1 MWLNCCYLRMKPDR
15 WGVASYG
22 RVKKVVT
29 WDRIYWWRWCKDCW
43 NDTRALECY
52 INVIFIRQEGLRGLT
67 LILKE
72 VLWVKF
78 YQPAL
83 HATVKSFMK
92 GKVNWWW
99 KLHCYLKKLPQPSQP
114 SAITT
119 QINQQPLTSKQD
131 SPPAE
136 TLWLAEGSDDV

>member
-22 RVKKVVT
+22 WIKLLSETESTGEGAVKTVEMT
-29 WDRIYWWRWCKDCW
+29 
-43 NDTRALECY
+43 TRALECY
-52 INVIFIRQEGLRGLT
+52 INVIFIKQEGLRGLT

-72 VLWVKF
+72 VLWVKC

-99 KLHCYLKKLPQPSQP
+99 KLHCYFKKLPQPPQP

-136 TLWLAEGSDDV
+136 TLRLAEGSDDV